1 MRLRVGLKTGHRRV
15 AVEINQRMPFV
26 TFVVYV
32 SVSIATVE
40 RHGPQ
45 RPIMPTSAVPAGH
58 AKMFSKCANLPNFLN
73 P

>member
-45 RPIMPTSAVPAGH
+45 RPMKPTSAVP